1 MDIANILSD
10 ITTFFQGNVPAA
22 IAVLI
27 IVLFL
32 AYKKP
37 KLFFT
42 LFFLVILLIGIVY
55 IITFVS
61 DIGTTHKKT
70 IIQKRTVP

>member
-1 MDIANILSD
+1 MEIANILSD
-10 ITTFFQGNVPAA
+10 ITTFFQGNIPAA

-42 LFFLVILLIGIVY
+42 LFFLVILLLGIVY
-55 IITFVS
+55 VITFVS
-61 DIGTTHKKT
+61 DVGTSHKKT
-70 IIQKRTVP
+70 MIQKRTAP

>member
-1 MDIANILSD
+1 MEIANLLSD
-10 ITTFFQGNVPAA
+10 ITTFFQGNIPAA

-42 LFFLVILLIGIVY
+42 LFFLVILLLGVVY
-55 IITFVS
+55 VITFVS
-61 DIGTTHKKT
+61 DVGTSH
-70 IIQKRTVP
+70 KRTMIEKRTAP

>member
-10 ITTFFQGNVPAA
+10 ITTFFQGNIPAA

-37 KLFFT
+37 KLFFI
-42 LFFLVILLIGIVY
+42 LFFLVILLLGTIY

-61 DIGTTHKKT
+61 DIGTSHKKT
-70 IIQKRTVP
+70 MLQRRTAP

>member
-1 MDIANILSD
+1 MEIANILSD
-10 ITTFFQGNVPAA
+10 ITTFFQGNIPAA

-42 LFFLVILLIGIVY
+42 LFFLVILLLGIVY
-55 IITFVS
+55 VITFVS
-61 DIGTTHKKT
+61 DVGTSHKRT
-70 IIQKRTVP
+70 MIQKRTAP

>member
-10 ITTFFQGNVPAA
+10 ITTFFQGNIPAA

-37 KLFFT
+37 KLFFS
-42 LFFLVILLIGIVY
+42 LFFLVILLLGTIY

-61 DIGTTHKKT
+61 DIGSTHKKT
-70 IIQKRTVP
+70 MIQRRTAP

>member
-22 IAVLI
+22 IAILI
-27 IVLFL
+27 LVLFL

-42 LFFLVILLIGIVY
+42 MFFLVILLIGTIY

-61 DIGTTHKKT
+61 DIGTSHKKT
-70 IIQKRTVP
+70 MIQRRTAP